1 MKMTGVDFTAWV
13 IGLLFSAVVV
23 GLLLHMI
30 KSWFDQVRLSFQELK
45 DVVKEMANSVTT
57 LFNRSEADRI
67 AVKDCQLKAAATYAT
82 KEELKQL
89 EHQVDTLFQSR
100 RKMN

>member
-30 KSWFDQVRLSFQELK
+30 KSWFDQVRSSFLELK
-45 DVVKEMANSVTT
+45 DVVKGMAHSVTT

-67 AVKDCQLKAAATYAT
+67 AIKDCQIHAAAKYAT
-82 KEELKQL
+82 KDELKEVEQ
-89 EHQVDTLFQSR
+89 QVAILFQGK

>member
-30 KSWFDQVRLSFQELK
+30 KSWFDQVRSSFLELK
-45 DVVKEMANSVTT
+45 DVVKDMAHSVTT

-67 AVKDCQLKAAATYAT
+67 AIKDCQIHAAAKYAT
-82 KEELKQL
+82 KEELKEVEQ
-89 EHQVDTLFQSR
+89 QVAILFQSK

>member
-30 KSWFDQVRLSFQELK
+30 KSWFDQVRSSFLELK
-45 DVVKEMANSVTT
+45 DVVKEMAHSVTT
-57 LFNRSEADRI
+57 LFNRSEVDRI
-67 AVKDCQLKAAATYAT
+67 AIKDCQIHAAAKYAT
-82 KEELKQL
+82 KDELKEVEQ
-89 EHQVDTLFQSR
+89 QVAILFQGK
-100 RKMN
+100 RKIN